1 MIKLQIF
8 MTKNFSKVGSNYTCL
23 AVIKIYF
30 ITKKEENCYRPV
42 FSKECKYIQKEKKL
56 LEILLKI

>member
-1 MIKLQIF
+1 
-8 MTKNFSKVGSNYTCL
+8 MTKKISKVGSNYTCL

-30 ITKKEENCYRPV
+30 ITKKEENCYPPV
-42 FSKECKYIQKEKKL
+42 FSKECKYKKKKKKL

>member
-1 MIKLQIF
+1 
-8 MTKNFSKVGSNYTCL
+8 MTKKISKVGSNYTCL

-30 ITKKEENCYRPV
+30 ITKKEENCYPPA